1 MDEWDLEALE
11 LKAWMVILGTKIGEN
26 SKAHKLIGELGGY
39 SFIHCDIFG
48 CSVKAN
54 CRQVVAEIGS
64 KFGFCSLNPASSIQ
78 LKSIGG
84 RQTIESVPCD
94 KNKTSTGQ
102 MLIKIVNHLNNEGYK
117 NPYGHNSGLEGVHN
131 GPMAYQA
138 SSGLWWQ
145 DLMIKGNNYDKLQL
159 GRCVVQYHT
168 NGDIGV
174 TGFFDAGT
182 GKANG
187 RDLSEAL
194 QWTQLMM
201 TADIR

>member
-1 MDEWDLEALE
+1 MNHKAFTLIELLVVVAIIGILAAVGVVAYSGYTSGARDNAL
-11 LKAWMVILGTKIGEN
+11 
-26 SKAHKLIGELGGY
+26 
-39 SFIHCDIFG
+39 
-48 CSVKAN
+48 KAN
-54 CRQVVAEIGS
+54 CRQVASEIGA
-64 KFGFCSLNPASSIQ
+64 KFAFCKFNPQSSIK

-84 RQTIESVPCD
+84 MQTIEDVPCN
-94 KNKTSTGQ
+94 KNKTNTGQ
-102 MLIKIVNHLNNEGYK
+102 MLNKIINHLNNEGYK
-117 NPYGHNSGLEGVHN
+117 NPYGHNSGTEGVH
-131 GPMAYQA
+131 GALGAHQA

-145 DLMIKGNNYDKLQL
+145 DLMIKGNNYHKLSL

-182 GKANG
+182 YKANG

-194 QWTQLMM
+194 QWTPLIM

>member
-1 MDEWDLEALE
+1 MNRRAFTLIE
-11 LKAWMVILGTKIGEN
+11 LLV
-26 SKAHKLIGELGGY
+26 
-39 SFIHCDIFG
+39 
-48 CSVKAN
+48 
-54 CRQVVAEIGS
+54 VVAIIGILAAVGVVAYDGYTSIAKDNAVKVNCKQVASEIGS
-64 KFGFCSLNPASSIQ
+64 KFGFCAINPGSSIQ

-84 RQTIESVPCD
+84 RQTIENVPCD

-102 MLIKIVNHLNNEGYK
+102 MLIKLVNHLNNEGYK
-117 NPYGHNSGLEGVHN
+117 NPYGHNSGTEGVHN
-131 GPMAYQA
+131 GPGAYQA

-174 TGFFDAGT
+174 TGFFDAGNF
-182 GKANG
+182 KANG

-194 QWTQLMM
+194 QWTQLIM
-201 TADIR
+201 TADTR

>member
-1 MDEWDLEALE
+1 MKQKGFTLIE
-11 LKAWMVILGTKIGEN
+11 LLVVVAIIGILAAVGVVAY
-26 SKAHKLIGELGGY
+26 SGY
-39 SFIHCDIFG
+39 TSIAKDNA
-48 CSVKAN
+48 VKAN
-54 CRQVVAEIGS
+54 CRQVASEIGS
-64 KFGFCSLNPASSIQ
+64 MFGFCALNPGSAIP

-84 RQTIESVPCD
+84 MKTIENVSCD

-102 MLIKIVNHLNNEGYK
+102 MLGKIINHLNNEGYK
-117 NPYGHNSGLEGVHN
+117 NPYGHNSGTQGVH
-131 GPMAYQA
+131 GGGGAYQA

-145 DLMIKGNNYDKLQL
+145 DLMIKGNNYDKLSL

-174 TGFFDAGT
+174 TGFFDAGKY
-182 GKANG
+182 KANG

-194 QWTQLMM
+194 QWTPLIM

>member
-1 MDEWDLEALE
+1 MKNKLKGFTLIE
-11 LKAWMVILGTKIGEN
+11 LLV
-26 SKAHKLIGELGGY
+26 
-39 SFIHCDIFG
+39 
-48 CSVKAN
+48 
-54 CRQVVAEIGS
+54 VVAIIGILAAVGVVAYSGYTSGVRDNAVKTNCIQVASEIGS
-64 KFGFCSLNPASSIQ
+64 KFAFCALNPGSTIA

-84 RQTIESVPCD
+84 MQTIENVSCA

-102 MLIKIVNHLNNEGYK
+102 MVNKIINHLNNEGYK
-117 NPYGHNSGLEGVHN
+117 NPYGHNSGTQGVH
-131 GPMAYQA
+131 GGGGAYQA

-145 DLMIKGNNYDKLQL
+145 DLMIKGNNFDKLSL

-182 GKANG
+182 YKANG

-194 QWTQLMM
+194 QWTQLIT
-201 TADIR
+201 TADTR